1 MAIDQTTL
9 ERTAH
14 LARIRLEAGDAEE
27 LNKRLNEILSMVD
40 QLQQADVD
48 GVEPMAHPLELNQP
62 LRPDAV
68 TEPDW
73 RDRILKLAP
82 AESDGCFLV
91 PRVIE

>member
-14 LARIRLEAGDAEE
+14 LARIRLDAGDADE

-40 QLQQADVD
+40 RLQQADVD

-62 LRPDAV
+62 LRPDEV

-73 RDRILKLAP
+73 RDKVLKLAP
-82 AESDGCFLV
+82 LEEGGCFLV